1 MPDPENMTLVLLR
14 EMRGRME
21 ERFDKVDQRLIAHD
35 ARFDALEK
43 KIDDVKR
50 AAFGESLFGR

>member
-21 ERFDKVDQRLIAHD
+21 DQFDRVDQKLITQ
-35 ARFDALEK
+35 
-43 KIDDVKR
+43 
-50 AAFGESLFGR
+50 

>member
-21 ERFDKVDQRLIAHD
+21 DRFDRVDQKLITHD
-35 ARFDALEK
+35 ARFEALEK
-43 KIDDVKR
+43 KIDDEAR
-50 AAFGESLFGR
+50 LAALENRS